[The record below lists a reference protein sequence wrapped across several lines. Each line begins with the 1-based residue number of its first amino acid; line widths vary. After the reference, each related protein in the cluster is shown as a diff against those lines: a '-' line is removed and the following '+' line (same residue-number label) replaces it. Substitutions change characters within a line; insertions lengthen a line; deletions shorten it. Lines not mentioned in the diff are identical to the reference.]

1 MSRRLTT
8 ERVMGIETE
17 FGVLHADPEDRARAG
32 AGSSILLSH
41 LTVGAYALLDPAE
54 GERGRR
60 VRWDYGD
67 ESPLLSLIHI

>member
-1 MSRRLTT
+1 MSPAPHDAPALTT

-17 FGVLHADPEDRARAG
+17 FGVLHADPEERSRAG

-41 LTVGAYALLDPAE
+41 LVVGSYALLDPAE

-60 VRWDYGD
+60 VKKKKKG
-67 ESPLLSLIHI
+67 EQ